1 FTHTHTHTLT
11 HSHSQILQNMSEIK
25 VYTPPQCLLLMC
37 VSYYVCSVE
46 SLQLLLVL
54 GDGHFPVQ
62 LHGLQHLQLRSQLS
76 GLQLC
81 TPYMGLHG
89 HTHAQEHTHTHT
101 HTHTQAHTHKSAHA
115 HTRKSTH
122 THTHTQT
129 HTHSVYRVPHTES
142 VYTQTD
148 THCG

>member
-25 VYTPPQCLLLMC
+25 VYTPPQSFLLMC

-62 LHGLQHLQLRSQLS
+62 LHGLQHLQLRSELS
-76 GLQLC
+76 VLELC
-81 TPYMGLHG
+81 AQSMGLHG
-89 HTHAQEHTHTHT
+89 HTHHTHTHT
-101 HTHTQAHTHKSAHA
+101 HTHTPTRTHA
-115 HTRKSTH
+115 RTH
-122 THTHTQT
+122 TPRTQT
-129 HTHSVYRVPHTES
+129 E
-142 VYTQTD
+142 
-148 THCG
+148 